1 MKKWI
6 LFLLPLLLVI
16 GGCTR
21 QSSKQDYDFVLSD
34 RQNLVTFK
42 WNGNAIEKVGKVANV
57 LPDQVSF
64 YFYNTFEFSSKV
76 LGSSASYPGE
86 NFFLYD
92 LDKGTLTAR
101 TRKTRPEEP
110 RGESLT
116 ASEEGIIY
124 GVVVTMEDVRL
135 TKYKEDLQV
144 EKSVSFSN
152 STAMGRQCFYDAIV
166 VGDKVY
172 ATIGIHDDA
181 SARIKFELWVLSTEL
196 ELEQRISLDVN
207 EDRRKV
213 GHELA
218 YGDGILYI
226 SQWLEV
232 DLYGDIKSGG
242 KSIQTLNLSTME
254 LGEISLEN
262 PYPKYLT
269 YDKENHI
276 LQVGHDPTEVADNLV
291 TFIDVKTGEQKTI
304 KLDGGS
310 SYYYFTKHGEDYFYV
325 FPEKMIKYTYDT
337 EERIEYNLKEYGIK
351 SSEIMFF
358 SD

>member
-6 LFLLPLLLVI
+6 IFLLPLLLVM
-16 GGCTR
+16 GGCTK

-34 RQNLVTFK
+34 RQNLVAFK
-42 WNGNAIEKVGKVANV
+42 WNGNAIEKVGKIANV
-57 LPDQVSF
+57 LPEQVSF
-64 YFYNTFEFSSKV
+64 YFYNTFEFSNRV
-76 LGSSASYPGE
+76 LGSSASYGGK

-92 LDKGTLTAR
+92 LDKETLAVR
-101 TRKTRPEEP
+101 TRKTSSGEP
-110 RGESLT
+110 KGEALT

-124 GVVVTMEDVRL
+124 GIVVTMEDVQL
-135 TKYKEDLQV
+135 IKYKEDLQV

-152 STAMGRQCFYDAIV
+152 STAMGKQCIYDTIA

-172 ATIGIHDDA
+172 ATIGIQDDA
-181 SARIKFELWVLSTEL
+181 SARIKFELWILNTEL
-196 ELEQRISLDVN
+196 DLEQKISLDVN

-213 GHELA
+213 GYDLA

-226 SQWLEV
+226 AQWLEV

-269 YDKENHI
+269 YDKEKHI
-276 LQVGHDPTEVADNLV
+276 LQVSHDSTEVADNLV
-291 TFIDVKTGEQKTI
+291 TFVEMKTGEQKTI

-310 SYYYFTKHGEDYFYV
+310 SYYYFTKRGEDYFYV
-325 FPEKMIKYTYDT
+325 FPQKMIKYTYDT
-337 EERIEYNLKEYGIK
+337 EERIEYNLEEYDIK
-351 SSEIMFF
+351 SSDIMFF